1 MKKLNKLIITEM
13 LLDEVLCTV
22 CAVIRDQKVVEL
34 RLEPSGKK
42 NTLNNI
48 YVGQVENIAANIQAA
63 FVRLSDSVKGYLP
76 LNQCTNAIYADGRK
90 SDQPLRPGDQL
101 LVQINREAM
110 KGKLPALTANLNFS
124 GKYLVLTTGNRKIGF
139 SNKLS
144 KEESSLLNKWLEEE
158 RNLPDRPYGLIARTN
173 AAEATKEE
181 FLHELEFLKKQY
193 QKTAIHGRN
202 RTCYRADEGSGVA
215 AIYVNGNEFTE
226 LTNGALQVRLQKADT
241 TYQYFTLQVRDNAG
255 NISENYKVANP
266 YYEDPEAVKETPSG
280 TGEEQKNNSLPA
292 DANATPPT
300 SAKADV
306 TEHQT
311 TGNTSAEPTEP
322 ENVDTDIGRVQE
334 VPSGTEKSGKE
345 FYTIQTKSDKVF
357 YLIIDNEK
365 TDENVYLLTEVSEND
380 LLNFTDSNMVT
391 LPQNNAIQE
400 TALPLEKEEN
410 TEETEPEPTE
420 KPEPEKEPEK
430 KSENNSGT
438 MLIMLLVL
446 GAVGGGYYYLKF
458 VKGKNGSFDADY
470 DDEDEDDMEDEE
482 TFEEESDEE
491 PENEEPEEDEG
502 EYPEDEEYM

>member
-1 MKKLNKLIITEM
+1 MKKIHKKAAALVFAAAMAGLPMGTALGSLGTMSVWAEEAEGAKAPSETQEEMQTETQEETVAETTAEQPEVQITFTTPEGWQA
-13 LLDEVLCTV
+13 EKATV
-22 CAVIRDQKVVEL
+22 GIQVEDT
-34 RLEPSGKK
+34 K
-42 NTLNNI
+42 NTGGFSI
-48 YVGQVENIAANIQAA
+48 AKVEARISENGGWTDVTQ
-63 FVRLSDSVKGYLP
+63 SMSVE
-76 LNQCTNAIYADGRK
+76 
-90 SDQPLRPGDQL
+90 
-101 LVQINREAM
+101 V
-110 KGKLPALTANLNFS
+110 TANSSVYVRVTDQN
-124 GKYLVLTTGNRKIGF
+124 GETYEQNRYIECFDKT
-139 SNKLS
+139 KPTLS
-144 KEESSLLNKWLEEE
+144 AAAKNGALLIQ
-158 RNLPDRPYGLIARTN
+158 G
-173 AAEATKEE
+173 
-181 FLHELEFLKKQY
+181 
-193 QKTAIHGRN
+193 
-202 RTCYRADEGSGVA
+202 ADEGSGVA

-420 KPEPEKEPEK
+420 KPKPEKEPEK

-470 DDEDEDDMEDEE
+470 DDEDE
-482 TFEEESDEE
+482 
-491 PENEEPEEDEG
+491 
-502 EYPEDEEYM
+502 EYI